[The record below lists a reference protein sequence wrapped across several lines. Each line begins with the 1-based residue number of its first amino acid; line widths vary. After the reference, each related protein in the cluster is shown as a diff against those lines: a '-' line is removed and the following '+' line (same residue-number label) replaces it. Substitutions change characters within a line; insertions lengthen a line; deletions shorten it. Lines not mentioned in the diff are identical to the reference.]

1 MPVRD
6 VPPPHKK
13 RKVEPSSTHN
23 YQYKTASEIRRVFKA
38 QSEGGLVEG
47 ANIWFFTPLVLDIMV
62 SRRFN
67 CSPEPTYGQAK

>member
-6 VPPPHKK
+6 APPPHKK
-13 RKVEPSSTHN
+13 RKVEPSN

-62 SRRFN
+62 SRRLN